1 MKKLIYKVCKDF
13 TLSNDTEKKINS
25 SINQE
30 EVRGSHFMIG
40 DAYVDYTVTENG
52 ETVSEI
58 TQTLLKDKFL
68 LLESQVNM

>member
-25 SINQE
+25 SVNQE

-40 DAYVDYTVTENG
+40 DAYVDYTVAENG

-58 TQTLLKDKFL
+58 TQTLLNDKFL
-68 LLESQVNM
+68 SLESQVNM